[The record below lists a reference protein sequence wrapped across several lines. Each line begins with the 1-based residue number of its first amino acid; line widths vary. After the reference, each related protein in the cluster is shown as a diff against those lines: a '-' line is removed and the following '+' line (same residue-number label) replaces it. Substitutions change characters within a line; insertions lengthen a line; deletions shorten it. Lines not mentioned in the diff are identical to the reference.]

1 MGLVPSSYI
10 PGKDIR
16 ILREFT
22 RYRSKLVSMRS
33 SEKNRY
39 QIWAERNNIDA
50 KSQMVIFLKEHQIDS
65 IEELNERL
73 SAMQEKLRVQKRLL
87 GEKQSRMKEINSLRK
102 AIRDYSRTKDV
113 YVQYQ
118 ESGWAPQFY
127 HDHCQEIEAHKS
139 AQAVYSSMNGTIPT
153 LKELTAEYDLLKQDS
168 EEEKTALEALK
179 AQLKDLKQIR
189 YNYDLLER
197 DVIDEKKTRSR
208 SANMER

>member
-1 MGLVPSSYI
+1 MHI
-10 PGKDIR
+10 PKIPRRDYNKSQVKRLIDIEAKLRAGKG
-16 ILREFT
+16 
-22 RYRSKLVSMRS
+22 KG
-33 SEKNRY
+33 Y

-50 KSQMVIFLKEHQIDS
+50 KSQMIIFLKEHHIDS

-73 SAMQEKLRVQKRLL
+73 SDMQEKVCAQKSLL

-113 YVQYQ
+113 YVQYR
-118 ESGWAPQFY
+118 ESGWSPQFY
-127 HDHCQEIEAHKS
+127 HDHHLEIEAHKS
-139 AQAVYSSMNGTIPT
+139 AQAVYSSMNGTVPT
-153 LKELTAEYDLLKQDS
+153 LKELTEEYDSLKRVS
-168 EEEKTALEALK
+168 EKEKTALDALI

-197 DVIDEKKTRSR
+197 DVIDEKKPRSR